1 MLRTKS
7 VVMNDKG
14 SRGSIAKA
22 NRPRNNREH
31 RSGTDREEEVARQV
45 RQFYEMSFITVTE
58 EQHIEET
65 LADFD
70 AWNFDA
76 MAVHEMIGKIATT
89 VIFCR
94 IVALYDLVTSLTLDA
109 DNLSNFAKKV
119 QSSFSPNV
127 RFNGPTRA

>member
-1 MLRTKS
+1 
-7 VVMNDKG
+7 MNESGDR

-22 NRPRNNREH
+22 NRARNNREH

-45 RQFYEMSFITVTE
+45 RQFYEMSYISVTE

-65 LADFD
+65 LTEFD

-76 MAVHEMIGKIATT
+76 MTIHEMIGKIATT

-94 IVALYDLVTSLTLDA
+94 LVALYDLVQSLGLDA
-109 DNLSNFAKKV
+109 DNLSNF
-119 QSSFSPNV
+119 
-127 RFNGPTRA
+127 